1 MIKVVNSMHNSVE
14 CAKFIGRDH
23 LQSCRSSAGTIRDTL
38 RDLGPS
44 NRAAGPGV
52 RSACENLVAAV
63 GAAKNDHGE
72 DKDVW
77 DKLDTAC
84 DAAQLALDQEPD
96 GAELVKALQGVLDFY
111 CPNRCGFEDHTP
123 QCVAARAALAKWKG
137 GVK

>member
-1 MIKVVNSMHNSVE
+1 MTTNELLAWAVKHLDDPRNEILFSESDYETME
-14 CAKFIGRDH
+14 EAKAF
-23 LQSCRSSAGTIRDTL
+23 LAA
-38 RDLGPS
+38 P
-44 NRAAGPGV
+44 AAAPAGPGV